1 MAKMVAIRD
10 AFGDALAKLG
20 AENENVVVLEADV
33 GGSTKSCV
41 FGAQFPDRYFNVGIA
56 ELGMTAMSAGFARC
70 GKIPFVNTFSV
81 FLSTRGGDA
90 IQSLAAYDKM
100 NMKLAGTYCGLSD
113 SYDGASHQAITDM
126 AFVRA
131 IPNMTVI
138 SPCDAVQT
146 EKAVFAAAE
155 FDGPVYLRLSRAAAP
170 VIYDADAKFEI
181 GKGNV
186 LKDGTDLT
194 IIATGTMVSSA
205 LKAAEILAEK
215 GVNAA
220 VLDIHTVAPLDES
233 LVLEYAKKTGCVV
246 TCEEHSV
253 RGGLTSAVAE
263 CLSQNCPTLQG
274 SVGCTEFAE
283 SGDYDQLLAKYGLD
297 ADGIVRKCAETL
309 AKK

>member
-1 MAKMVAIRD
+1 MAKMIAIRD
-10 AFGDALAKLG
+10 AYGDALAKLG
-20 AENENVVVLEADV
+20 AQNENVVVLEADV

-41 FGAQFPDRYFNVGIA
+41 FGGKFPDRYFNVGIA

-81 FLSTRGGDA
+81 FLSTRGADA

-138 SPCDAVQT
+138 SPCDAVET
-146 EKAVFAAAE
+146 EKAVFAAAA

-170 VIYDADAKFEI
+170 VIYGEDMKFEI
-181 GKGNV
+181 GKGIV
-186 LKDGTDLT
+186 LRDGEDLT
-194 IIATGTMVSSA
+194 IIATGTMVARA
-205 LKAAEILAEK
+205 LDAAEQLSEK
-215 GVNAA
+215 GISAA
-220 VLDIHTVAPLDES
+220 VIDVHTVAPLDEK
-233 LVLEYAKKTGCVV
+233 LVLEYAEKTGCIV

-263 CLSQNCPTLQG
+263 CLSQHRPTLLG
-274 SVGCTEFAE
+274 SVGCTQFAE
-283 SGDYDQLLAKYGLD
+283 SGDYDQLLAKYGLN
-297 ADGIVRKCAETL
+297 AAGIVRKCAETL